1 MVKRKAKYRWRL
13 RVLRHN
19 ALKDFRNRIKRQKMK
34 IHKRAVKWERYRLNR
49 KFRLQAKTIHSF
61 SDTLDMFLPM
71 NVKYLLSSCRSP
83 FYAPNLKRYGKNKSG
98 IVRIPKDFSIITNPK
113 ESYQTISK
121 VLACF
126 VYQCSKEVRLDYSC
140 CEKIDLVTMVF
151 LDAILKDIDDY
162 LDLCKKAE
170 VLRYIRL
177 VGMGGYHYYK
187 QEINK
192 MINSV
197 GSPAI
202 ITKRRFDFDEVIP
215 FRLLCFDSHT
225 ASETKKLQQKEID
238 TTKVLEYIN
247 KCLNRFH
254 KSLSNEAMKNLG
266 YVVGETLINAE
277 EHSSTG
283 YRYMIG
289 YMEDKKISECK
300 HSGVFN
306 LVIMNFGQTIYE
318 KFKMPSN
325 EAVNQECLVQMKNL
339 SDKFMRRSL
348 FAKSFKEETLW
359 TLYTLQQGVTCVP
372 EKKRGNGTIQFIESF
387 FKLKGNDEI
396 DDVSRMYILSGN
408 TVIEFDGTYHLS
420 DSKDEN
426 GVSRGIISFN
436 KSGSLNEKPDS
447 KYVKNVDEYFP
458 GTAIFVRL
466 LLNDNDIITE
476 QNEYSKN

>member
-1 MVKRKAKYRWRL
+1 
-13 RVLRHN
+13 
-19 ALKDFRNRIKRQKMK
+19 MK

-83 FYAPNLKRYGKNKSG
+83 FYAPNLKKYGKNKSG
-98 IVRIPKDFSIITNPK
+98 IVSIPKDFSIITNPK

-126 VYQCSKEVRLDYSC
+126 VYQCCKEVRLDYSC

-162 LDLCKKAE
+162 LDLCEKAE
-170 VLRYIRL
+170 VLRYNRL

-187 QEINK
+187 QDINK

-225 ASETKKLQQKEID
+225 ASEIKKLQQKEID

-339 SDKFMRRSL
+339 SDKFTRRSL
-348 FAKSFKEETLW
+348 FAKKFQGRNVMDSLYIAARCDMCSRKEARKW
-359 TLYTLQQGVTCVP
+359 HYPIYRKFLQVEG
-372 EKKRGNGTIQFIESF
+372 K
-387 FKLKGNDEI
+387 
-396 DDVSRMYILSGN
+396 
-408 TVIEFDGTYHLS
+408 
-420 DSKDEN
+420 
-426 GVSRGIISFN
+426 
-436 KSGSLNEKPDS
+436 
-447 KYVKNVDEYFP
+447 
-458 GTAIFVRL
+458 
-466 LLNDNDIITE
+466 
-476 QNEYSKN
+476 